1 VLGLQPGDVFVHRN
15 IANIVSPTDINSSA
29 VIEYAVDHLKVNHIV
44 LCGHTSCGGAG
55 AALAD
60 SRVGGVL
67 DTWLAPLKKLGRENK
82 SELEGIADQGV
93 RAARLAELNVAA
105 GVETLLSN
113 TVVEDAVKERGL
125 LVHGVLFDIASGK
138 LRDLRVG
145 KSKREVAESANLGK

>member
-1 VLGLQPGDVFVHRN
+1 
-15 IANIVSPTDINSSA
+15 
-29 VIEYAVDHLKVNHIV
+29 
-44 LCGHTSCGGAG
+44 
-55 AALAD
+55 
-60 SRVGGVL
+60 
-67 DTWLAPLKKLGRENK
+67 LAPLKKLGRENK